1 MRFTPKSEDE
11 LNPLIPAGVYDVEVL
26 KAEEK
31 LSKAGNEMIA
41 LTLRIYLADGNTAL
55 VNDWLMEK
63 VQYKLLNFCNATG
76 LRSVYDSGEL
86 QADHCVGKSVKV
98 KLAIKTDEVHGD
110 QNAVKDYVCEKKPK
124 PAASGVIPGA
134 PRAKPGSAPYA
145 DPNAVGVAAGAE
157 EDDSIPF

>member
-11 LNPLIPAGVYDVEVL
+11 LNPLIPPGDYDGAVL

-76 LRSVYDSGEL
+76 LRPVYDSGEL
-86 QADHCVGKSVKV
+86 QADHCIGKSVKV
-98 KLAIKTDEVHGD
+98 KLTIKMDEIHGD
-110 QNAVKDYVCEKKPK
+110 QNSVKDYVCEKAK
-124 PAASGVIPGA
+124 PAASGVSPGA

-145 DPNAVGVAAGAE
+145 DPNAVGVAAEAGD
-157 EDDSIPF
+157 EDIPF